1 MERKFTTS
9 KMNVVK
15 EMLNILDCSCEA
27 RLRDLG
33 FIEFIFPYTEEVI
46 EAYKEAK
53 DRVYTEK
60 R

>member
-27 RLRDLG
+27 RLRDG
-33 FIEFIFPYTEEVI
+33 FFEYVFPYNEEVVK
-46 EAYKEAK
+46 AYKEAK
-53 DRVYTEK
+53 DLVYTDK